1 MDWNNINR
9 DRDTSGLGPIEYDQT
24 KVPALIRKHADNVR
38 TKTYGQEVREAQARN
53 AELAGLIASEANH
66 IAVKAEESSNHTET
80 RLDNQIG
87 SLTQESEL
95 IDSRV
100 SASGDIFTN
109 LKKRLDNAEAYPTI
123 SASTQEIIS
132 GDFKVKSGQI
142 VTTSGFYT
150 RGDSGG
156 YRYVYEVKTLTGNED
171 FKNTVKGFNLT
182 YVGEI
187 QVDTNLKLVPIIGKE
202 ILIGQLGANDNNDD
216 VVLKTAF
223 EMAKT
228 SQLNINLNVNVN
240 LLGTIDIYRAGDDRK
255 IIEFSGKGHLS
266 KTNKGYMFINSL
278 NRSGGNI
285 KFNGINFVSEAGVG
299 TLVFHGGYMLRMY
312 FENCKFDNVD
322 QLTWAR
328 DSTANFNYLQ
338 TIYLSSCIIVGGK
351 GDFVDAMTAYDV
363 SITHSIVEHRENFL
377 RIDYN
382 HSVRV
387 TDNLI
392 EGLDGYVGVFK
403 DGRALVIDNNYMEHN
418 CKLLELQPYITYG
431 NSSNT
436 KDSFDNLSIKDNL
449 FIADDIHKTNS
460 DYYLIRVNH
469 VRPSHNINDN
479 FADANLI
486 KVTSSQ
492 SLYGNAEKV
501 KEFISNNVI
510 GNKYAANN
518 FKASLSPSIGSG
530 NANKGF
536 KYPLSLD
543 DFWFNNSDKVQ
554 TILVTEETVRMVKMN
569 GIATDKIGLVVNE
582 KFRVNSNTNYVVGL
596 RAKLVQNFSETDHI
610 AVEVYEASTE
620 EVVSS
625 TKFDIQNDTQ
635 NEGKYGWYTLPPFT
649 STSPKLLNVRVY
661 IWPKS
666 QFSATNQIY
675 LDIQNIVIQR
685 GDIATDAVIN

>member
-1 MDWNNINR
+1 MDWNNINT
-9 DRDTSGLGPIEYDQT
+9 DKDTSGLGPIEYDQS
-24 KVPALIRKHADNVR
+24 KVPSLIRKHADNVR
-38 TKTYGQEVREAQARN
+38 GKSYGQQVREAQARN
-53 AELAGLIASEANH
+53 AEYAGLIASEANVL
-66 IAVKAEESSNHTET
+66 ATKAEEKSNQTDV

-87 SLTQESEL
+87 SLTQDSEV
-95 IDSRV
+95 IDGRI
-100 SASGDIFTN
+100 SASGEGFPN
-109 LKKRLDNAEAYPTI
+109 LKKRLDNAETYPSI
-123 SASTQEIIS
+123 SASTQDILS

-142 VTTSGFYT
+142 VTTSGFYA

-156 YRYVYEVKTLTGNED
+156 YRYTYEVKILTGNED

-182 YVGEI
+182 YDGEI

-223 EMAKT
+223 EMSKT

-240 LLGTIDIYRAGDDRK
+240 LIGTIDIYRGGDDRK
-255 IIEFSGKGHLS
+255 IIEFSGKGHIS
-266 KTNKGYMFINSL
+266 KLNSGYMFINSL

-285 KFNGINFVSEAGVG
+285 KFNGITFVSEAGVG
-299 TLVFHGGYMLRMY
+299 TLVFHGGYMLRIY

-338 TIYLSSCIIVGGK
+338 TVYLLSCIIVGGK
-351 GDFVDAMTAYDV
+351 GDFVDARTAYDV

-479 FADANLI
+479 FADANFV
-486 KVTSSQ
+486 KVTSGQ
-492 SLYGNAEKV
+492 SLYGNPESV
-501 KEFISNNVI
+501 KKLISNNVI
-510 GNKYAANN
+510 NNKFAANN

-536 KYPLSLD
+536 KYPLTLD
-543 DFWFNNSDKVQ
+543 KFWFNNYDKVQ
-554 TILVTEETVRMVKMN
+554 TILVTEETIRMVKMS

-582 KFRVNSNTNYVVGL
+582 KFRVNSNTKYVVGL
-596 RAKLVQNFSETDHI
+596 RAKLAQNYAETDHV
-610 AVEVYEASTE
+610 AVEVYEATTG

-635 NEGKYGWYTLPPFT
+635 NEGRYGWYTLPPFST
-649 STSPKLLNVRVY
+649 TSPKLLNVRVY

-666 QFSATNQIY
+666 QFTATNQIY
-675 LDIQNIVIQR
+675 LDIQNIVVQR
-685 GDIATDAVIN
+685 GDIATDTVIN